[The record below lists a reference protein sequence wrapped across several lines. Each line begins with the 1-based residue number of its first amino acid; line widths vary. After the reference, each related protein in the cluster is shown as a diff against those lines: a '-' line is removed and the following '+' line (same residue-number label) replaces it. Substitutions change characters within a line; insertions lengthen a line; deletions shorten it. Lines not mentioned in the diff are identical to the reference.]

1 MKNASLLLAVLGS
14 ALLASC
20 ANPLRS
26 RDLGNAGVPA
36 ETLAQQVCSNCHG
49 TNGNSVSPNFPNL
62 AGQTK
67 PYLAAQLRSFK
78 ERTRRDPAAVAYMWG
93 LTRSLTDAQ
102 IDALAAYYAAQ
113 PARARPAAAGA
124 ASVEA
129 GKQIYDHGVAGSTAP
144 ACAACHGV
152 DAQGTEAAPRIAGQ
166 HAPYVARQLVVYRDT
181 DERPDGAPMKAA
193 CGALGAQ
200 DIRDVAAFV
209 QSRGEL

>member
-1 MKNASLLLAVLGS
+1 MKNAPFLLAVLGS
-14 ALLASC
+14 ALLAGC
-20 ANPLRS
+20 ANPTRS
-26 RDLGNAGVPA
+26 RDLANVGVSA
-36 ETLAQQVCSNCHG
+36 ETLVQQVCANCHG
-49 TNGNSVSPNFPNL
+49 ANGNSVSPNFPHL

-67 PYLAAQLRSFK
+67 AYLAAQLRSFK

-102 IDALAAYYAAQ
+102 IDGLAAYYTAQ
-113 PARARPAAAGA
+113 PARARPAATGI

-129 GKQIYDHGVAGSTAP
+129 GREIYAHGVAGSTAP

-166 HAPYVARQLVVYRDT
+166 HAAYVARQLVIYRDT

-193 CGALGAQ
+193 CGALEAQ

-209 QSRGEL
+209 ERQGAL

>member
-1 MKNASLLLAVLGS
+1 MKNAPLLLAVLGS

-20 ANPLRS
+20 ANPMRS

-49 TNGNSVSPNFPNL
+49 AAGNSVSPNFPNL

-67 PYLAAQLRSFK
+67 PYLAAQLRGFR

-93 LTRSLTDAQ
+93 LARSLTDSQ
-102 IDALAAYYAAQ
+102 IEGLAAYYAAL
-113 PARARPAAAGA
+113 PARAQQAAAV

-129 GKQIYDHGVAGSTAP
+129 GREIYARGVAGSTAP
-144 ACAACHGV
+144 ACAACHGM

-166 HAPYVARQLVVYRDT
+166 HATYVARQLVIYRDT